1 MSEKSLSFVAVTG
14 AAGFIGSHLVERLVT
29 DGVHVRALVHANAN
43 CGIGNLS
50 ALPPDVLSRLDIR
63 FIDVIDANDVQSALR
78 SVDTVFHLAANIS
91 IPYSTEAPMLF
102 LQTNVIGT
110 YNVLQAVRDMKDTR
124 AVIASSSEVYGKATV
139 NPIREDH
146 ELCAC
151 SPYAASKIA
160 AEKLAE
166 SYYHSFDA
174 DVVVVRPFNTYGP
187 RQSPRAVIPWIIK
200 QAMESSE
207 VTLGNVQAVRDFLFV
222 RDTVEGIIAA
232 AKADDVRGQ
241 SFNLATGTGISV
253 EDLAYK
259 IGSLMGRSLTIQTS
273 VSRTRNANSE
283 VWERIG
289 DAEKARTKL
298 GWSAKVGLD
307 EGLMLVINEVRNSIP
322 MSHQKAQTAQMAS

>member
-1 MSEKSLSFVAVTG
+1 MSERPLTFVAVTG
-14 AAGFIGSHLVERLVT
+14 AAGFIGSHLVERLAK
-29 DGVHVRALVHANAN
+29 DGVHVRALVHTNAN
-43 CGIGNLS
+43 REIGNLS
-50 ALPPDVLSRLDIR
+50 VLPPNVLSKLDIR
-63 FIDVIDANDVQSALR
+63 FIDILDANDVQSALQ

-91 IPYSTEAPMLF
+91 IPYSIEAPMLI

-110 YNVLQAVRDMKDTR
+110 YNVLQAIREMKDTR
-124 AVIASSSEVYGKATV
+124 AIMVSSSEVYGKATM

-166 SYYHSFDA
+166 SYYYSFDA

-187 RQSPRAVIPWIIK
+187 RQSSRAVIPLIVN

-207 VTLGNVQAVRDFLFV
+207 VTLGNVLAVRDFLFV
-222 RDTVEGIIAA
+222 HDTVEGMIAA
-232 AKADDVRGQ
+232 ATANDVQGQ

-253 EDLAYK
+253 EDLVYK
-259 IGSLMGRSLTIQTS
+259 IGSLMGRSLTIHMS
-273 VSRTRNANSE
+273 VTRTRVANSE
-283 VWERIG
+283 VWQRIG

-298 GWSAKVGLD
+298 GWSPKVELD
-307 EGLMLVINEVRNSIP
+307 EGLMLVINEARNSMP
-322 MSHQKAQTAQMAS
+322 AQMIS